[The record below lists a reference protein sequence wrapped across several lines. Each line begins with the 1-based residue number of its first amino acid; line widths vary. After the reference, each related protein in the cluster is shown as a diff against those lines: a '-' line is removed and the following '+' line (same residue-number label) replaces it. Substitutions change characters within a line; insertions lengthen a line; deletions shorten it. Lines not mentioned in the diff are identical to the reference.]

1 MTTIDF
7 LTLAMTLAVGGVLGA
22 FFFGGLWWTVQKGTV
37 SRHPALWFLG
47 SLVVRTTVV
56 LVGFYYVSGRHWERM
71 LACLLGF
78 ILARCV
84 VTRLVGRPDD
94 RHPSP
99 IKEADHA
106 A

>member
-1 MTTIDF
+1 MNMIEF
-7 LTLAMTLAVGGVLGA
+7 LAMALAAGGGLGA

-47 SLVVRTTVV
+47 SLVIRTAVV
-56 LVGFYYVSGRHWERM
+56 LAGFYYVSDRHWERM

-78 ILARCV
+78 IIARAV
-84 VTRLVGRPDD
+84 VTRLVGRPTT
-94 RHPSP
+94 RPPSP